1 MDMPRA
7 DTSLPWPSGLRHG
20 SKHTG
25 CPAKKNTLLMT
36 SREAGQHAIAL
47 PSMAN

>member
-1 MDMPRA
+1 MQKEKVVHYWIKA
-7 DTSLPWPSGLRHG
+7 AAAGII
-20 SKHTG
+20 HTG

-47 PSMAN
+47 LSMAN